1 MSTCP
6 ICGEPASQA
15 NINMHLDNGCPKKN
29 LKREWSFMRP
39 GKVAKES
46 EQSRPKPDETQT
58 PSKPLPKTPP
68 SSQMKSSGSA
78 IGTNSSTNGNT
89 SGSSGSP
96 ARSNPSLTGKTTA
109 TSGGTNT
116 STNTGSGTSGSSTSG
131 SSAFSNAM
139 PVSIARRAAAPLA
152 EQMRPKTFDS
162 YVGQKHITAL
172 LQQLLPNLPSMILW
186 GPSGSGKTTLA
197 RVLANQLNARFV
209 ELSAPS
215 AGANDVKKIIA
226 DAKREFQL
234 LQRRTIL
241 FLDEIHR
248 FNRSQQDSLLQGV
261 ERGDIILIG
270 ATTENPSFKIA
281 GALLSRVRVFI
292 LGQLDREELAEVVR
306 RAVIEEGGANGED
319 ELPPKLVD
327 TIVNASGGDARRAL
341 NMLETVKSL
350 PKGADPSLILK
361 HTLVHDQR
369 GESHYDLISA
379 FHKSVR
385 GGDADAALYY
395 LARMLCGGED
405 PQYLSRR
412 MMRIASEDVGLA
424 DDSCLPFCVATHTAV
439 QQVGMPECDVMLAHA
454 AVKLARAPKS
464 VEVYKAYGML
474 KAEMAEAPT
483 PPVPMHLRNAPTK
496 LMEDSGY
503 GKGYKYNP
511 AFIGKVKQ
519 EYLPKE
525 IKGRKWLGVYQPTER
540 DTD

>member
-6 ICGEPASQA
+6 VCGEPASQA
-15 NINMHLDNGCPKKN
+15 NINLHLDNGCPKKN
-29 LKREWSFMRP
+29 LKREWSFMMP

-46 EQSRPKPDETQT
+46 ESARPKIDETQT
-58 PSKPLPKTPP
+58 PTKPSLKTSP
-68 SSQMKSSGSA
+68 SSQGKSSGGA
-78 IGTNSSTNGNT
+78 IASNANTGKVFTDSRGSPTSTGSNTTSTTSTSNTASHVAANSNITSSNNNNSSI
-89 SGSSGSP
+89 
-96 ARSNPSLTGKTTA
+96 SN
-109 TSGGTNT
+109 TNT
-116 STNTGSGTSGSSTSG
+116 TKPNPTAS
-131 SSAFSNAM
+131 
-139 PVSIARRAAAPLA
+139 ARRAAAPLA
-152 EQMRPKTFDS
+152 EQMRPKTFES
-162 YVGQKHITAL
+162 YVGQSHITSL

-197 RVLANQLNARFV
+197 RVLATQLNARFV

-292 LGQLDREELAEVVR
+292 LGELNHEELTEVVK
-306 RAVIEEGGANGED
+306 RAVEDGEED
-319 ELPPKLVD
+319 EELSPKLVD

-341 NMLETVKSL
+341 NMLETVRSL

-395 LARMLCGGED
+395 LSRMLCGGED

-464 VEVYKAYGML
+464 VDVYKAYGML
-474 KAEMAEAPT
+474 KAEMAAAPQ

-496 LMEDSGY
+496 LMEDVGY
-503 GKGYKYNP
+503 SKGYKYNP
-511 AFIGKVKQ
+511 SFIGEVKQ
-519 EYLPKE
+519 EYLPE
-525 IKGRKWLGVYQPTER
+525 EMKGQKWLGVYRPTER
-540 DTD
+540 DYD